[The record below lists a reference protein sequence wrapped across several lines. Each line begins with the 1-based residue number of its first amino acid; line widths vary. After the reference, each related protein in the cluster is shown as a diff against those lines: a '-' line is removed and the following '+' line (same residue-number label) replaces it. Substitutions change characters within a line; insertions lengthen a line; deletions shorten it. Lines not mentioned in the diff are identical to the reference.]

1 MTASHSPGLDETIEL
16 LLRGAA
22 AILGCNSASLLMLD
36 ESSARIFVLV
46 GVLREGY
53 PMLSQVER
61 ILGDSTRGLSIPV
74 ERARGSI
81 VTECLER
88 REVLETS
95 SVADIAGQAF
105 PRPIVRTL
113 DRMVGPRRFLCVPTM
128 SATHTFGVLLFE
140 RPDPS
145 PFGAGTRDLLLR
157 YAARIAGLLENDL
170 LQRRTRPADEDL
182 GAFRERLLRLV
193 SEDMAPALLV
203 DQSRRVVAA
212 NSAAVWL
219 CGVSAAALS
228 GRPLSALFAPGE
240 PVDGVLDSQLVLQ
253 GETSPAPPLELVLAG
268 DGRLPVALHPLL
280 LVDAEGASVGLV
292 VQLSPALRDNDQE
305 SRAAR
310 RQGDWKT
317 VLRRERLATLGELAA
332 QLAHEVRNPLVAV
345 GAALETLAADYA
357 HDAGLSEELSLLN
370 RELVRVDLILRDY
383 LTMAG
388 RHRITLERLDLAPFL
403 EESARVA
410 RAHRRAAGRTL
421 RVACPPGL
429 TLRADRDGLRQVLL
443 NLWLNAFEAS
453 PDGAAV
459 ECEVSSERGRVVIQ
473 VADRGCGLPASG
485 DPFEPF
491 FTTKANGTGL
501 GLTVCRRIVAAHGGA
516 LGLQPREGGGTV
528 ARLVLPRRPGGVA
541 VARTAAE
548 AAAEAAPG
556 GPPAATAATDS
567 HPPAHA
573 PNPEEPS

>member
-1 MTASHSPGLDETIEL
+1 MHRPHSPGLDETIEL

-36 ESSARIFVLV
+36 ESAARIFVLV

-53 PMLSQVER
+53 PLLSQVER
-61 ILGDSTRGLSIPV
+61 ILGDSTRGLSIPL
-74 ERARGSI
+74 ERARGSL
-81 VTECLER
+81 VVQCLER

-95 SVADIAGQAF
+95 SVADIAGTAF
-105 PRPIVRTL
+105 PRPVVRTL
-113 DRMVGPRRFLCVPTM
+113 ARMVGPRRFLCVPTM

-145 PFGAGTRDLLLR
+145 PFGAGTRELLLR

-170 LQRRTRPADEDL
+170 LHRRTRAADDDL

-203 DQSRRVVAA
+203 DQSRRVVTA

-219 CGVSAAALS
+219 CGVSAAALA
-228 GRPLSALFAPGE
+228 GRPLTSLFAPDE
-240 PVDGVLDSQLVLQ
+240 PVDGIIDSQLVLQ
-253 GETSPAPPLELVLAG
+253 GETTPAPPVQLVLAG
-268 DGRLPVALHPLL
+268 DGRLPVALNPLL

-292 VQLSPALRDNDQE
+292 IQLSPALRERDPE

-310 RQGDWKT
+310 RDGDWQT

-357 HDAGLSEELSLLN
+357 HEAGLSEELSLLN

-388 RHRITLERLDLAPFL
+388 RHRITLERLELAPFL
-403 EESARVA
+403 EETARVA
-410 RAHRRAAGRTL
+410 RAHRRAGGRVL
-421 RVACPPGL
+421 RVACPKGL

-453 PDGAAV
+453 PEDGDV
-459 ECEVSSERGRVVIQ
+459 ECAVASERGRVVIT

-528 ARLVLPRRPGGVA
+528 ARLVLPRRPGGLAAKGVA
-541 VARTAAE
+541 ADDEGARNGG
-548 AAAEAAPG
+548 APTL
-556 GPPAATAATDS
+556 PA
-567 HPPAHA
+567 
-573 PNPEEPS
+573 EEPS